1 MPSIATR
8 RPPAA
13 LAARRAATALAVV
26 IAAVACLAGRAAAQ
40 ASAPAAAVPA
50 EAAAST
56 VERVT
61 LAPGRVHPVAVSAA
75 VTRVA
80 VADTSVADVMVISDR
95 EVVFTGR
102 HGGETDVLLWS
113 GGQRRLFRVNVAA
126 PSDRP
131 QVVLAVKFA
140 EVRRDALRNI
150 GVSYRYTRSGENFN
164 RLGTDAKPLIPTID
178 PQIGGEIVPRALGY
192 FGVLTNLGTSE
203 LRAMIDAEEQ
213 RGNARILAEPTLMA
227 GNRDSASFLAGG
239 EFPVPAAV
247 TTAAGGAPFITVV
260 FKEFGVRLSFTPELL
275 PDSLVKLR
283 VRPEVSSL
291 DYTNAVVV
299 SGIRIPALRTRRL
312 ESTVDVPQNQ
322 SLVISGLLN
331 DERQRVRTGIPGLA
345 SIPVLGNLFS
355 STRWQNSET
364 ELLVIVTPTVVDP
377 SRPRPQDTPRLKPEP
392 GLPAREV
399 VAPRLAD
406 PAAVPAAVPASKA
419 APAVPPAPKQP

>member
-1 MPSIATR
+1 MPSTTTR
-8 RPPAA
+8 RPAA
-13 LAARRAATALAVV
+13 TGAARRAATALP
-26 IAAVACLAGRAAAQ
+26 AALAAAACLAGRAAAQ
-40 ASAPAAAVPA
+40 APAPTAAPAG
-50 EAAAST
+50 AAAPA

-61 LAPGRVHPVAVSAA
+61 LAPGRVHSVAVSAA

-80 VADTSVADVMVISDR
+80 VADTAVADVMIISDR

-102 HGGETDVLLWS
+102 RGGETDVLLWS
-113 GGQRRLFRVNVAA
+113 GGQRRLFRVDVAS

-150 GVSYRYTRSGENFN
+150 GVSYRGRRNGETFN
-164 RLGTDAKPLIPTID
+164 RVGSDATPLVPTID
-178 PQIGGEIVPRALGY
+178 PQTNTEIVPRALGY

-377 SRPRPQDTPRLKPEP
+377 SRPRPQDALRLKPEP

-406 PAAVPAAVPASKA
+406 PAAVPAAVPASKV
-419 APAVPPAPKQP
+419 PAVPPAPKQP